1 MLNIHQHLVYIYTLI
16 NLAKDNALN
25 KVVVPFSDY
34 MLGLKIMEILNDR
47 GFKSS
52 YQADKTSTTG
62 FLLVISWE

>member
-1 MLNIHQHLVYIYTLI
+1 MLNIHQYLVYIYTLI

-25 KVVVPFSDY
+25 KVAVPFSNY

-47 GFKSS
+47 NFKAS
-52 YQADKTSTTG
+52 YQSDKTSTAD